1 MHLEDVYVEEAAE
14 EKILR
19 KHGVAREEI
28 ETALMA
34 DEPKHF
40 RTRGGRYMGIG
51 FGERFIS
58 VVYENRNSIAIVV
71 TAYPSS
77 RWQVKMYKRK

>member
-1 MHLEDVYVEEAAE
+1 MQLEDVYIEEAVE

-28 ETALMA
+28 ETVLMI

-40 RTRGGRYMGIG
+40 KTKGARYLTIG
-51 FGERFIS
+51 LKERFITI
-58 VVYENRNSIAIVV
+58 VHENKNGIATVV

-77 RWQVKMYKRK
+77 KWQVKMYKRK